1 MGIFLIVLILL
12 FLCWPMIKRWMAR
25 FMANRAE
32 DFIRNA
38 AGMPPRPGSR
48 KAMQPILPALTMAAT
63 PTREP
68 AVPRAEGAAPG
79 AVKTGLSYPRNMPK
93 TWNLWKPSTT
103 RKPKYA
109 PTANPAE
116 LLLPPIRKAR

>member
-1 MGIFLIVLILL
+1 
-12 FLCWPMIKRWMAR
+12 MIKRWMAR

-48 KAMQPILPALTMAAT
+48 KARQQARHAANSSGSDNGGYT
-63 PTREP
+63 YEGTRSSS
-68 AVPRAEGAAPG
+68 RRRSGPG

>member
-48 KAMQPILPALTMAAT
+48 KARQQARHAANSSGSDNGGT
-63 PTREP
+63 I
-68 AVPRAEGAAPG
+68 
-79 AVKTGLSYPRNMPK
+79 
-93 TWNLWKPSTT
+93 
-103 RKPKYA
+103 RKPFRLRCQFLISSHSA
-109 PTANPAE
+109 SLTW
-116 LLLPPIRKAR
+116 LS